1 MSWRISQI
9 EMKNFKFF
17 KDAFTLKVDRKN
29 VLLYGENGSGK
40 SSIYWSV
47 FTHFQAY
54 AKAQAEAQ
62 KYFTAHHSQNL
73 RNRFVADNETSYITI
88 SFDNGEGETK
98 VIKDSNVDYYP
109 SNADTLRFMRGAAMS
124 SDFLNYK
131 LLSCLFDFRNSEDNQ
146 VFSIFE
152 KEVLPNIDLS
162 QPYSKIDGTPTNILN
177 AGEWWKYINKVYKT
191 EGLIPRNTKIF
202 SRFNRGTIQYKT
214 YQNRISLFN
223 DLLNEKLQML
233 VMRANAI
240 INSVF
245 HIQAEILL
253 TMRGAVFNK
262 NIGYRKYRDLKYT
275 LGLK

>member
-1 MSWRISQI
+1 
-9 EMKNFKFF
+9 MKNFKFF
-17 KDAFTLKVDRKN
+17 KDAFILKVDRKN

-124 SDFLNYK
+124 SDFGAPDKPCGVGRADANPK
-131 LLSCLFDFRNSEDNQ
+131 LL
-146 VFSIFE
+146 
-152 KEVLPNIDLS
+152 
-162 QPYSKIDGTPTNILN
+162 LN
-177 AGEWWKYINKVYKT
+177 DT
-191 EGLIPRNTKIF
+191 
-202 SRFNRGTIQYKT
+202 
-214 YQNRISLFN
+214 
-223 DLLNEKLQML
+223 
-233 VMRANAI
+233 
-240 INSVF
+240 
-245 HIQAEILL
+245 
-253 TMRGAVFNK
+253 
-262 NIGYRKYRDLKYT
+262 
-275 LGLK
+275 